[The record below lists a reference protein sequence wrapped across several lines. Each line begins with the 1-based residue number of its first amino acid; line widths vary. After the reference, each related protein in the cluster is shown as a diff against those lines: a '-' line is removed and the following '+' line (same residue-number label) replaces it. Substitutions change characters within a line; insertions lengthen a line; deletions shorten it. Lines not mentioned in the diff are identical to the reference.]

1 MKSEILKKRILIV
14 TIFIFSLICLYWIY
28 FEYNTSENP
37 EINTVNESV
46 NDTGKIYVYVAGGVN
61 SPGVYEVSKGTRIYE
76 IIKKA
81 GDTVPYADMKDIH
94 LEKSVNED
102 TKIYIPGDI
111 DKATTSKSL
120 VNINTAN
127 EIELRILPGVGAAT
141 AKKILDYREEHGK
154 FKSKEEL
161 KEISGIGEGKYNKL
175 SDKITIWA
183 GKIYFL

>member
-76 IIKKA
+76 IIKKSRRHR
-81 GDTVPYADMKDIH
+81 TVCRH
-94 LEKSVNED
+94 ERH
-102 TKIYIPGDI
+102 
-111 DKATTSKSL
+111 SL
-120 VNINTAN
+120 
-127 EIELRILPGVGAAT
+127 
-141 AKKILDYREEHGK
+141 
-154 FKSKEEL
+154 
-161 KEISGIGEGKYNKL
+161 
-175 SDKITIWA
+175 
-183 GKIYFL
+183 GKICK